1 MDNQAFERE
10 LPKGYRLAKT
20 IDGTDLKF
28 GLIFNGIALVVWLL
42 VTALFLPLLYLV
54 AGDSIAESEGTV
66 ASLLSGVVIGFLP
79 FIAYIVC
86 HELVHGWAYKRK
98 TGEKLTFGISW
109 SCAFCGV
116 PGIYTY
122 RSTALFALLSPLVFF
137 SALFLLLIAAC
148 LVVAG
153 GVGVGGI
160 GVVCAVY
167 SALVFIFGMHL
178 GGCSGDAY
186 VTLLLWTKFKDE
198 RTLIRD
204 TGPVQYIY
212 VPEGEPAENGTEGAV
227 VACDAGTAEGD
238 GEYPKTEGED
248 ADKDASE

>member
-1 MDNQAFERE
+1 MENQAFERE

-28 GLIFNGIALVVWLL
+28 GLIFNGIALLVWLL

-98 TGEKLTFGISW
+98 TGEKLTFGMSW

-116 PGIYTY
+116 PEIFVYK
-122 RSTALFALLSPLVFF
+122 RAAMIAVAAPLVLF
-137 SALFLLLIAAC
+137 SLIFLPLMIWLYTASAAYYMLLAI
-148 LVVAG
+148 LMG
-153 GVGVGGI
+153 
-160 GVVCAVY
+160 
-167 SALVFIFGMHL
+167 LHL
-178 GGCSGDAY
+178 GGCSGDGY
-186 VTLLLWTKFKDE
+186 VILLLLFKFKDK
-198 RTLIRD
+198 RLLLRD
-204 TGPVQYIY
+204 TGPEQFFYL
-212 VPEGEPAENGTEGAV
+212 PAEGG
-227 VACDAGTAEGD
+227 C
-238 GEYPKTEGED
+238 ED
-248 ADKDASE
+248 AA